1 MPWATVLSRG
11 PKCQP
16 QHHNIIIRWKTI
28 QNMLSE
34 NVKTAG
40 NSRSVEA
47 CRVLLNNLAISSII

>member
-16 QHHNIIIRWKTI
+16 QHHNVIIRWKTI

-47 CRVLLNNLAISSII
+47 CRVLLNNLA